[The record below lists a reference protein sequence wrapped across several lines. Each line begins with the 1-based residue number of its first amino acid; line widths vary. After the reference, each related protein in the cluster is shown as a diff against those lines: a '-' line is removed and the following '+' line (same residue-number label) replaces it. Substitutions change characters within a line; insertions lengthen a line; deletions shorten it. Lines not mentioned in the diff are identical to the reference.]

1 MTGTPLRVPHQILV
15 VDDEPDLELLVRQ
28 RFRRQIRDKEF
39 EFHFSHNGE
48 EALQT
53 LEIRPHMDLVLSDIN
68 MPVMDGLT
76 LLGRLNE
83 GHKKLRAVVVSAYG
97 DMPNIRTAMNR
108 GAIDFLTKPIDLN
121 DLEITIKK
129 TLDDIGRVREIERQ
143 RAVAERARLNL
154 SRYFSPNLVDMLADR
169 DEPLGPV

>member
-1 MTGTPLRVPHQILV
+1 MLQLIADHVDGPRRTGDIKLPLAVILDKLKHRARSPCVEPFCPLMSGSPIRIPHKIMV

-39 EFHFSHNGE
+39 EFFFSHNGE

-53 LEIRPHMDLVLSDIN
+53 LAVQPRIDLVLSDIN

-83 GHKKLRAVVVSAYG
+83 G
-97 DMPNIRTAMNR
+97 
-108 GAIDFLTKPIDLN
+108 
-121 DLEITIKK
+121 
-129 TLDDIGRVREIERQ
+129 
-143 RAVAERARLNL
+143 
-154 SRYFSPNLVDMLADR
+154 
-169 DEPLGPV
+169 